1 MVRMTLMNWMSTLL
15 AAIDSVEEA
24 SIGSFL
30 IDLDQVLKKDIEF
43 DLKKRKNPATEKTS
57 FEQS

>member
-1 MVRMTLMNWMSTLL
+1 MLTLL
-15 AAIDSVEEA
+15 TAIDSVEEA
-24 SIGSFL
+24 STGSFL

-43 DLKKRKNPATEKTS
+43 DLKMRKNPATEKKS